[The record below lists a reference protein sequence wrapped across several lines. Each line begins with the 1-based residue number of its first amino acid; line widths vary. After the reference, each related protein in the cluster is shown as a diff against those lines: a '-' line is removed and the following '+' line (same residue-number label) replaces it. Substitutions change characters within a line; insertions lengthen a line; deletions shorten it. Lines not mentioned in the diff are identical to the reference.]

1 MRRIVD
7 WLAVLGGWALLIYCF
22 LVSIEV
28 VGRRFLNF
36 SLQGVDEVGGYLM
49 AIASALGLSAALYG
63 RAHVRVDLLL
73 PHLPPRLAM
82 WLNVAALFSLFF
94 YGLLLLE
101 RGWIVLVQSYSI
113 HAISPTPLRTPM
125 ILPQGLWEAALLL
138 FALASGTMC
147 VIAFRHALRREA
159 DKVADLAGTSTSFAG
174 EVKKRS

>member
-1 MRRIVD
+1 MRRFVD
-7 WLAVLGGWALLIYCF
+7 WLAIFGGWALLIYCF
-22 LVSIEV
+22 FVSIEV

-49 AIASALGLSAALYG
+49 AIVSALGLSAALYA

-73 PHLPPRLAM
+73 PHLSVRLAM
-82 WLNVAALFSLFF
+82 WLNVAALFSLFV
-94 YGLLLLE
+94 YALLLLQ
-101 RGWIVLVQSYSI
+101 RGWIVLFQSYSI
-113 HAISPTPLRTPM
+113 RAISPTPLRTPM

-147 VIAFRHALRREA
+147 VMALRLAVRHEV

-174 EVKKRS
+174 ETNKQS